1 MKTPPLSRLLFIV
14 LAVAG
19 SLAAGWLWPHQKPGG
34 ETLAQTPPA
43 TAAVEP
49 PPPILPGQPTIPIPV
64 PEPPL
69 PPPRAAR
76 AVHKELA
83 DIPAREVFASAWKT
97 EAHAGIAEFNAW
109 TERWLA
115 ADADG
120 KKTLLA
126 EGVTLAQGR
135 RLALATLIKKDPRA
149 ALAATVP
156 LAVRAQ
162 LPPEIAALLEERVA
176 GQGQLAVLG
185 VLGARGQ
192 TVPEPVYR
200 TATVNEKEYRAY
212 TYGRREAQTTR
223 QDISIIGVAVDN
235 AIAVSESP
243 LRVLETN
250 ETPAPGV
257 TVSTICPISGL
268 ESPAPSGPLNPTP
281 KKATAVQVAD
291 KVQIVCHVEHVAEY
305 EQKLIANETA
315 VGPYRGALSPETSAV
330 YQTAANGA
338 PGTSGIGGRPPV
350 AWTTGVKKVLIIRV
364 DFSDLVGQ
372 PMSAAAG
379 LSLFTQANGVGDF
392 YQQCSYA
399 LTSINMVANDITPVY
414 RMPQTANAY
423 AVGNLNGQ
431 LHNDARTAAAA
442 GGYNVNS
449 YDRVGVV
456 FANLGGIPGSGITY
470 GGLGQV
476 GGPSFW
482 VNGEYDFRV
491 VAHELGHTW
500 GLYHCDLWQVY
511 DGNPISPAGHFE
523 DYQDPFGVM
532 SAGNT
537 NINFHFDPWQKSILH
552 WLPDAS
558 TPTITTDGTYRLY
571 RFDHP
576 AADTATHNMAL
587 KIVRNVPP
595 GSGTQDYWIGF
606 RQNFPAN
613 PSLFNGAYIIWGYNF
628 VTHGD
633 LLDMTTPGS
642 NSQDAGLAIGQ
653 TFHDTVAGITIRPLA
668 KGGVTPNEYLD
679 VQCQFDPLIEWLP
692 PVVSVEKTLPTVTL
706 TARLHRTATAPG
718 AISVNYATADGTA
731 TTPANYAAR
740 SGVFTW
746 PAGNSTDKTVT
757 IPIVPNLP
765 FTGSKSF
772 TCTFSGQTAGVL
784 IDVPICTVYIGS
796 AGTLDRSFT
805 SDFVDNDVYQT
816 VLQPDGKVIIGG
828 AFTVPNAGI
837 ARMNP
842 DGTVDTAF
850 GVAGGVNTLPVF
862 AVARQ
867 PDGKILIGGDFTS
880 VAGTPANRVAR
891 LKADGTVDAT
901 FNLAPDPAKPGAFI
915 PGTGA
920 AGAGD
925 SSAVRVIVVQPDG
938 RIIVGGSFTT
948 FNDLPREYLVRLNPN
963 GSVDPTF
970 VGPDFTQAYNWKV
983 SSLALQ
989 PDGRILVG
997 GRFFFG
1003 IEQLTQKS
1011 GIIRVLANGSLDAS
1025 FVTDR
1030 GASAYGNPGWIQE
1043 VRTIAIQPNGQIVI
1057 GGDFNGFGGTT
1068 QLVNIKRNR
1077 LARLDYN
1084 GSLDGF
1090 NPNVDSTVT
1099 YPTPASSVGA
1109 CFVQADGSIL
1119 IGGKFA
1125 NVTGAAINSF
1135 GRLTSGGA
1143 IDTSFDVGTGST
1155 AEVFDVAM
1163 QPDGKA
1169 LFGTGYGTVQGAV
1182 GITLARFFTSPVAL
1196 PGVVQFSA
1204 ATAAG
1209 AEGTSLSLTA
1219 TRTGGSYGALTM
1231 NYASQAGTAAVT
1243 RYGAVSGTLSWAA
1256 GDTASKIVILPLLND
1271 AVTEPDQTVLLNL
1284 GIPIGGTSTSAP
1296 WQTTVTITDAAP
1308 LGAWRLSAFT
1318 PTEML
1323 DPSISGLS
1331 ADIDHD
1337 GLNGLLEYAYG
1348 LNPKVASTVGAPVTA
1363 IQTINGQK
1371 YLTIT
1376 FRRSPAATDLTYT
1389 PQSGGALNVWNGTPV
1404 QVGTAIT
1411 NADGTQTVTF
1421 RDSVPI
1427 TSGTPQ
1433 RFIRLQVTRTP

>member
-1 MKTPPLSRLLFIV
+1 MLV
-14 LAVAG
+14 ALALAG
-19 SLAAGWLWPHQKPGG
+19 LLAAGWLWLHEKPHG
-34 ETLAQTPPA
+34 ETLAQTTPA
-43 TAAVEP
+43 SAADEP
-49 PPPILPGQPTIPIPV
+49 PPPILAGQPTIPIPV

-69 PPPRAAR
+69 PPPHAAR

-83 DIPAREVFASAWKT
+83 DIPSREVFASAWKT
-97 EAHAGIAEFNAW
+97 ETHAGLAEFNAW
-109 TERWLA
+109 AERWLV

-120 KKTLLA
+120 KKALLA
-126 EGVTLAQGR
+126 EGVALAQGR
-135 RLALATLIKKDPRA
+135 RVALATLIKKDPRA
-149 ALAATVP
+149 ALAGAVP

-162 LPPEIAALLEERVA
+162 LPPEITALLEVRVA
-176 GQGQLAVLG
+176 GMGQLALLG
-185 VLGARGQ
+185 VLGAPGEA
-192 TVPEPVYR
+192 VAEPLVRYAVLDR
-200 TATVNEKEYRAY
+200 QPYRAY
-212 TYGRREAQTTR
+212 VYGRRENEQTKE
-223 QDISIIGVAVDN
+223 DISLFGVALDKTM
-235 AIAVSESP
+235 AVSESP
-243 LRVLETN
+243 LRVLEPG
-250 ETPAPGV
+250 EIIPAGV
-257 TVSTICPISGL
+257 AINLFCPISGL
-268 ESPAPSGPLNPTP
+268 QSPAPAEQVNLAA
-281 KKATAVQVAD
+281 KTAVAVGD
-291 KVQIVCHVEHVAEY
+291 KVTVVCHVAHVAVY
-305 EQKLIANETA
+305 ENHLIAAEDAAGTDAGATTGTPHAEHA
-315 VGPYRGALSPETSAV
+315 VAG
-330 YQTAANGA
+330 NGL
-338 PGTSGIGGRPPV
+338 PGTSGIFGRPSV
-350 AWTTGVKKVLIIRV
+350 AHTTGAKKVLVIRV
-364 DFSDLVGQ
+364 DFSDLPGVPLNGGTQ
-372 PMSAAAG
+372 VTPAFAVNLFAQTNGVADFYAQGSYGLTSVSLALADVTPVLRLPKTAATYAAADLG
-379 LSLFTQANGVGDF
+379 FLLA
-392 YQQCSYA
+392 A
-399 LTSINMVANDITPVY
+399 
-414 RMPQTANAY
+414 
-423 AVGNLNGQ
+423 
-431 LHNDARTAAAA
+431 DAETAATAA
-442 GGYNVNS
+442 GFILGDYDIAGFCFSRLSGFPNS
-449 YDRVGVV
+449 Q
-456 FANLGGIPGSGITY
+456 ITY
-470 GGLGQV
+470 GGLGYV
-476 GGPSFW
+476 PGNRFW
-482 VNGEYDFRV
+482 TNGAFDFRV
-491 VAHELGHTW
+491 VAHEMGHNY
-500 GLYHCDLWQVY
+500 GLSHCYLWQVY
-511 DGNPISPAGHFE
+511 DGNPVSPNGVAV
-523 DYQDPFGVM
+523 DYADPFGVM
-532 SAGNT
+532 GGGNT
-537 NINFHFDPWQKSILH
+537 NINYQFDPWQKSLLH
-552 WLPDAS
+552 WLPDNS
-558 TPTITTDGTYRLY
+558 VPTISVDGTYRLY

-576 AADTATHNMAL
+576 NADTATHSMAL
-587 KIVRNVPP
+587 KIVRNAN
-595 GSGTQDYWIGF
+595 QDYWIGF
-606 RQNFPAN
+606 RQLFPTN
-613 PSLFNGAYIIWGYNF
+613 PNLFSGAYIQWGYNT

-633 LLDMTTPGS
+633 LLDMTTPGT
-642 NSQDAGLAIGQ
+642 NSQDAGLAIGK

-692 PVVSVEKTLPTVTL
+692 PVVSVEKTLPSITL
-706 TARLHRTATAPG
+706 TARLHRTATVPG

-731 TTPANYAAR
+731 TNPANYAAR

-765 FTGSKSF
+765 FVGSKSF

-784 IDVPICTVYIGS
+784 IDVPVCTVYIGS
-796 AGTLDRSFT
+796 AGTLDRSFA

-850 GVAGGVNTLPVF
+850 GVGGGVDTLPVF

-867 PDGKILIGGDFTS
+867 PDGKILIGGDFAD
-880 VAGTPANRVAR
+880 VDGTAANRIAR
-891 LKADGTVDAT
+891 LNADGTVDAT
-901 FNLAPDPAKPGAFI
+901 FNLAPDPANPGTFI

-925 SSAVRVIVVQPDG
+925 SSAVRVIAVQPDG
-938 RIIVGGSFTT
+938 KIIVGGSFTT
-948 FNDLPREYLVRLNPN
+948 FNDLPREYLVRLNAN
-963 GSVDPTF
+963 GSVDPSF
-970 VGPDFTQAYNWKV
+970 VGPDFSQPYNWKI

-1011 GIIRVLANGSLDAS
+1011 GIIRVLANGSLDPS

-1030 GASAYGNPGWIQE
+1030 GASAFGNPGWIQE

-1077 LARLDYN
+1077 LARLNYN

-1109 CFVQADGSIL
+1109 SFVQADGSIL

-1135 GRLTSGGA
+1135 GRLSSGGA
-1143 IDTSFDVGTGST
+1143 IDTSFNVGTGST

-1169 LFGTGYGTVQGAV
+1169 IFGTGYGTIQGTA
-1182 GITLARFFTSPVAL
+1182 TLTIGRFFTSPVAL

-1209 AEGTSLSLTA
+1209 AEGGSLSLTA

-1256 GDTASKIVILPLLND
+1256 GDTASKTFTVPLVSD
-1271 AVTEPDQTVLLNL
+1271 ALAEPDQTFALNL
-1284 GIPIGGTSTSAP
+1284 GIPIGGTSTSTP

-1308 LGAWRLSAFT
+1308 LGAWRLGQFT

-1323 DPSISGLS
+1323 NSSISGLS

-1348 LNPKVASTVGAPVTA
+1348 LNPKVASTSGTPVTA

-1371 YLTIT
+1371 YLTLT

-1389 PQSGGALNVWNGTPV
+1389 PQSGGGINLWNGTPV